1 MLQRTST
8 AMSIKY
14 AVYTSDCTTEARRL
28 PTNLLFTANWLNNRI
43 REFLA
48 PYDITRKQYD
58 ILRVLRDQSPDSM
71 PIQNVRMCLTDK
83 MSDASRLID
92 RLVKKGLV
100 KKKTCS
106 QDRRSN
112 RALITDAGLELLDQ
126 IDREAGDIDE
136 ISTSLTKEEIKQ
148 LNVLL
153 DKLRG

>member
-1 MLQRTST
+1 
-8 AMSIKY
+8 MSIKY

-43 REFLA
+43 RDFLS

-58 ILRVLRDQSPDSM
+58 ILRILRDQSPDSM
-71 PIQNVRMCLTDK
+71 PIQDVRMCLTDK

-92 RLVKKGLV
+92 RLVKKDLV
-100 KKKTCS
+100 DKKTC
-106 QDRRSN
+106 QHDRRSN
-112 RALITDAGLELLDQ
+112 RALITAAGLDLLGR
-126 IDREAGDIDE
+126 IDSEAGDMDE
-136 ISTSLTKEEIKQ
+136 ISTTLAKEEIKQ